1 MKQDTSTSPEP
12 SKWYVLRKLF
22 HIGLGVKRWILIG
35 TSGVGVCSVGIAFVI
50 KNILDLNLPDVLPWY
65 FEGVVIGFSGVL
77 MIIIALY
84 GLYKSLSPF
93 LLRYQNVNSLAHTIY
108 TRRVR
113 EKGPRIVTIGGGTG
127 LSRLLRGLKKH
138 SNNLTAI
145 ITVADDGGS
154 SGRLRRDF
162 DLVPPG
168 DFRNCLVAMSEEE
181 GLVSNLFQYRFEKGN
196 DLKGHSFG
204 NLFIAAL
211 TNTTGSFDE
220 ALRESSRVLAVRGNI
235 LPSTKNPLNLVA
247 QLKDG
252 STIRGESK
260 IGQSKKAIEK
270 ISIEPDNSEAYPE
283 AISSINDAEL
293 IVIGPG
299 SLYTSLLSN
308 LLVPGIVNSIRKAS
322 APVVYICNV
331 ATEKGETD
339 GYTLNDHVSVIENHT
354 FPEIIDVVV
363 ANSKEVHLEPELE
376 SEPVRSNNWQNP
388 RIKIINSDIVDTN
401 QPLHHDPDKLAQAVI
416 DVYHGIYT

>member
-1 MKQDTSTSPEP
+1 
-12 SKWYVLRKLF
+12 
-22 HIGLGVKRWILIG
+22 
-35 TSGVGVCSVGIAFVI
+35 
-50 KNILDLNLPDVLPWY
+50 
-65 FEGVVIGFSGVL
+65 
-77 MIIIALY
+77 
-84 GLYKSLSPF
+84 
-93 LLRYQNVNSLAHTIY
+93 
-108 TRRVR
+108 
-113 EKGPRIVTIGGGTG
+113 
-127 LSRLLRGLKKH
+127 
-138 SNNLTAI
+138 
-145 ITVADDGGS
+145 
-154 SGRLRRDF
+154 
-162 DLVPPG
+162 
-168 DFRNCLVAMSEEE
+168 MSEEE

-322 APVVYICNV
+322 APVVYIC
-331 ATEKGETD
+331 T
-339 GYTLNDHVSVIENHT
+339 
-354 FPEIIDVVV
+354 P
-363 ANSKEVHLEPELE
+363 
-376 SEPVRSNNWQNP
+376 
-388 RIKIINSDIVDTN
+388 
-401 QPLHHDPDKLAQAVI
+401 
-416 DVYHGIYT
+416 